1 MRTSS
6 IETPSIEEL
15 KCLIQW
21 PEGTVGYQEELAIVN
36 RLLSMCE
43 QFGFGRVPQLAAQI
57 EDIWRNPDK
66 VAEYQALK
74 EREAKW
80 MEEAR
85 KEIER

>member
-21 PEGTVGYQEELAIVN
+21 PEGTVGYAEEMSLISN
-36 RLLSMCE
+36 LLRLCD
-43 QFGFGRVPQLAAQI
+43 QYGYGRVPQLAAQI

-85 KEIER
+85 KEIGR